1 MFPCIGNILNLIFR
15 KGDTMIIYILKRI
28 LGLIPVM
35 IGVTFMIFF
44 IMNLTPGD
52 PARMILGEEAEKDSL
67 EELREEMGLNEPLIM
82 QYGKYMLNLIKGD
95 MGISYKTE
103 TSVAGEISTRFPYTL
118 RLAIFAIFIS
128 LIISVPL
135 GVISAMKQNTPIDGF
150 SMLFA
155 LAGISMPSFWL
166 GLLFILIFSVSL
178 GWLPSGGAS
187 DFKSYIMPALTLG
200 TATMA
205 SITRTTRSS
214 FLEVI
219 RQDYIRT
226 AKAKGL
232 KKRIIIIK
240 HALRNA
246 LIPTITVAG
255 LEVGIMLGGAVVTET
270 IFSWPGIGRLM
281 VNSIKAK
288 DTPMVLGCIIIFSL
302 CFSIVNLLVDILYA
316 YIDPRIKSQYQ

>member
-1 MFPCIGNILNLIFR
+1 MT
-15 KGDTMIIYILKRI
+15 KYILKRI

-35 IGVTFMIFF
+35 VGVTFMIFF

-52 PARMILGEEAEKDSL
+52 PARMILGEEAEQASL
-67 EELREEMGLNEPLIM
+67 EKLREEMGLNEPLLV
-82 QYGKYMLNLIKGD
+82 QYGKYMLGLAKGD

-103 TSVAGEISTRFPYTL
+103 TSVIGEIITRFPYTL
-118 RLAIFAIFIS
+118 KLAVFAI
-128 LIISVPL
+128 LISVSISIPL
-135 GVISAMKQNTPIDGF
+135 GVISAIKHNTPIDGV

-155 LAGISMPSFWL
+155 LVGISMPSFWL
-166 GLLFILIFSVSL
+166 GLLFILVFSVSL

-187 DFKSYIMPALTLG
+187 GFTSYIMPALTLG

-226 AKAKGL
+226 AKSKGL
-232 KKRIIIIK
+232 KKSVVIIK

-246 LIPTITVAG
+246 LIPTVTVAG

-281 VNSIKAK
+281 VSSIKAK
-288 DTPMVLGCIIIFSL
+288 DTPMVLGCIIVFSI